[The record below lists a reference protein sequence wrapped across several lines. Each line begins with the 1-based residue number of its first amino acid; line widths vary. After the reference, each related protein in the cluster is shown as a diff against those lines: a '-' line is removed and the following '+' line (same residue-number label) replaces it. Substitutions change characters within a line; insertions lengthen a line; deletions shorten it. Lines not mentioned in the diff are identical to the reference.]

1 MSRTHAPVTNAA
13 PPAATDAW
21 HARDAQDALQALSTD
36 AAAGLSEDEAAARRA
51 RVGPNRLPAA
61 RRRTPLQRFA
71 LQFHNPLIY
80 VLLVA
85 AGITMALD
93 DWVDAG
99 VILGVVLVNAI
110 IGFVQEGRAE
120 QALEAVRSM
129 LAHHAWV
136 VRSGRRLEVDV
147 AGLVPGDIVAIESG
161 MRVPA
166 DLRLLRVHNLS
177 LDESALTGESVPVP
191 KGTAPVAAGAPLAE
205 RSPMAYSGTVVATGT
220 ATGVVVATGTHT
232 EIGRI
237 GTLVSRVESLAT
249 PLTQRL
255 DEFARRI
262 TVFILAVGA
271 VTFAYGHFAAAMPSL
286 DVFLAVVGL
295 AVAAIPEGLP
305 AVVTIVLAIGTR
317 TLARNHAIVRRLPA
331 VETLG
336 SVSVIC
342 TDKTGTLTRNEMT
355 AVAVALPDLRL
366 TVTGVG
372 YAPEGHIQLDGVD
385 VDPMHQP
392 TLRALAECAVLCNDA
407 HLHRDGNHHWHV
419 VGDPTEAALL
429 TLGLKAGLSPQALQ
443 AEHPR
448 IDAIPFES
456 ERRFMATLHAR
467 GKAAVLLLKGAPETV
482 LARCDT
488 TADGAPINRAAWLAR
503 VESDAAAGQRVLA
516 LARAEMPQGTTRLHA
531 RDVERGLQLLG
542 LVGLIDPPREDAI
555 SAVAEC
561 RAAGVRVVM
570 ITGDH
575 ATTAAAIGRQLGLQ
589 VDRALTG
596 SEIDRLDDAALGARM
611 AENDIVA
618 RASPEHKLRLI
629 RALKAQGRQVAM
641 TGDGV
646 NDAPALKAADIGVA
660 MGEKG
665 TDAARQ
671 AADIVLADDRFAT
684 IAQAVREGRV
694 VFDNIKKALL
704 FILPTNGGEAGVILM
719 AIFAGLAL
727 PVTARQILWVNMV
740 TAVTLA
746 LALAFEP
753 AEPGVMRRPPRP
765 PEQPLVTRALGA
777 RIAYVTALMIAA
789 TFFVFEW
796 ELGRGSSL
804 ETARTAAVN
813 MLVFGEIV
821 YLFNVRRFTAS
832 SLDVSV
838 LYGNRVALG
847 MSALLVALQLLYTY
861 APPLQSLFASQ
872 GLDALSWLMIAALGA
887 IKFLAVEAEK
897 ALLRRLRI
905 HAI

>member
-1 MSRTHAPVTNAA
+1 
-13 PPAATDAW
+13 
-21 HARDAQDALQALSTD
+21 
-36 AAAGLSEDEAAARRA
+36 
-51 RVGPNRLPAA
+51 
-61 RRRTPLQRFA
+61 
-71 LQFHNPLIY
+71 
-80 VLLVA
+80 
-85 AGITMALD
+85 
-93 DWVDAG
+93 
-99 VILGVVLVNAI
+99 
-110 IGFVQEGRAE
+110 
-120 QALEAVRSM
+120 
-129 LAHHAWV
+129 
-136 VRSGRRLEVDV
+136 
-147 AGLVPGDIVAIESG
+147 
-161 MRVPA
+161 
-166 DLRLLRVHNLS
+166 
-177 LDESALTGESVPVP
+177 
-191 KGTAPVAAGAPLAE
+191 
-205 RSPMAYSGTVVATGT
+205 
-220 ATGVVVATGTHT
+220 
-232 EIGRI
+232 
-237 GTLVSRVESLAT
+237 
-249 PLTQRL
+249 
-255 DEFARRI
+255 
-262 TVFILAVGA
+262 
-271 VTFAYGHFAAAMPSL
+271 
-286 DVFLAVVGL
+286 
-295 AVAAIPEGLP
+295 
-305 AVVTIVLAIGTR
+305 
-317 TLARNHAIVRRLPA
+317 
-331 VETLG
+331 
-336 SVSVIC
+336 
-342 TDKTGTLTRNEMT
+342 
-355 AVAVALPDLRL
+355 
-366 TVTGVG
+366 
-372 YAPEGHIQLDGVD
+372 
-385 VDPMHQP
+385 
-392 TLRALAECAVLCNDA
+392 
-407 HLHRDGNHHWHV
+407 
-419 VGDPTEAALL
+419 
-429 TLGLKAGLSPQALQ
+429 
-443 AEHPR
+443 
-448 IDAIPFES
+448 
-456 ERRFMATLHAR
+456 
-467 GKAAVLLLKGAPETV
+467 
-482 LARCDT
+482 
-488 TADGAPINRAAWLAR
+488 
-503 VESDAAAGQRVLA
+503 
-516 LARAEMPQGTTRLHA
+516 
-531 RDVERGLQLLG
+531 
-542 LVGLIDPPREDAI
+542 
-555 SAVAEC
+555 
-561 RAAGVRVVM
+561 
-570 ITGDH
+570 
-575 ATTAAAIGRQLGLQ
+575 
-589 VDRALTG
+589 
-596 SEIDRLDDAALGARM
+596 
-611 AENDIVA
+611 
-618 RASPEHKLRLI
+618 
-629 RALKAQGRQVAM
+629 M